1 MRAVVERVSYAKI
14 CANGA
19 DMGSGKTGLLVFLG
33 IGENDT
39 EKDVP
44 VLANKI
50 SKLRIFEDESHKMG
64 RSLSDVNGTLYIVS
78 NFTLYGDCKKGNR
91 PDFFKAAPPQRA
103 HELYD
108 LFIEFIKPLVPN
120 LICGIFGADMQITTN
135 CDGPVTL
142 IIESETL
149 KGTNL

>member
-19 DMGSGKTGLLVFLG
+19 DMGSGEVGLLVFLG

-39 EKDVP
+39 EKDASI
-44 VLANKI
+44 LASKI
-50 SKLRIFEDESHKMG
+50 SKLRIFEDECHKMG

-103 HELYD
+103 HALYD
-108 LFIEFIKPLVPN
+108 LFIELIRPLVPK
-120 LICGIFGADMQITTN
+120 LICGVFGADMQITN
-135 CDGPVTL
+135 ICDGPVTL

-149 KGTNL
+149 KRTIL

>member
-14 CANGA
+14 CANGI
-19 DMGSGKTGLLVFLG
+19 DIGSSEAGLLVFLG
-33 IGENDT
+33 IGDNDT
-39 EKDVP
+39 ENDVSI
-44 VLANKI
+44 LANKI

-64 RSLSDVNGTLYIVS
+64 KSLADVNGTLYIVS

-91 PDFFKAAPPQRA
+91 PDFFKAAPPQKA
-103 HELYD
+103 HQLYD
-108 LFIEFIKPLVPN
+108 TFIECIKPLVPN
-120 LICGIFGADMQITTN
+120 LICGVFGADMQITTN

-149 KGTNL
+149 KRTNL

>member
-1 MRAVVERVSYAKI
+1 MRAVVERVSCAKI
-14 CANGA
+14 CADGIVV
-19 DMGSGKTGLLVFLG
+19 GSGTTGLLVFLG

-39 EKDVP
+39 EKDVS
-44 VLANKI
+44 VLASKI

-64 RSLSDVNGTLYIVS
+64 KSLSDVNGTLYIVS

-91 PDFFKAAPPQRA
+91 PDFFKAAPPQKARD
-103 HELYD
+103 LYD
-108 LFIEFIKPLVPN
+108 DFVAFIKPLVPN
-120 LICGIFGADMQITTN
+120 LICGVFGADMQITTN